1 MKTRKSSSKK
11 QVAKKTVS
19 KKTVSK
25 KTVSK
30 KTVKDNL
37 KFNTISHKKDVD
49 NLRFHNVLF
58 NNYITGINSLKKN
71 GYKTRLMN
79 VPESLT
85 EGIVKVFIRQI
96 YQDHTVTD
104 NCIGDLYSDLFG
116 SIEVKAFQGNGP
128 NSFSTNL
135 KFDALFF
142 VDARK
147 LSNNGEI
154 KIYFY
159 TGGSD
164 KFKNIPINKNDT
176 FDSLGKRGIRPKISF
191 NKLIDKIYPDT
202 EVIFTG
208 TIDELLNL

>member
-11 QVAKKTVS
+11 QVAKKT
-19 KKTVSK
+19 TVSK

-30 KTVKDNL
+30 KDNL
-37 KFNTISHKKDVD
+37 KFNTVSHKKDVD

-96 YQDHTVTD
+96 YQDSTVTD